1 MIGRKRIVEPRG
13 GRRSGVG
20 CGLKSGDLL
29 LGLREDVR
37 MSDEIIELGHPGE
50 IIVRVTSY
58 GCTVMSLSVPDRQGR
73 MGDVVLGFDTVE
85 EYRRHTSFF
94 GCVTGRFANRI
105 AGGRVPLD
113 GEIYSLPINNFP
125 GEKGCHLHGGNV
137 GFNAKDWEV
146 VRVVE
151 GGDLPGV
158 VFRRRS
164 PDGEEGYPG
173 NLDCEVEYRV
183 GRDRS
188 LRMDYRAVT
197 DRPTVL
203 NLTNH
208 SYFQL
213 AGEGCGL
220 VSDHELRI
228 DSEAYIPVDEG
239 LIPTGAC
246 EAVGGT
252 VFDFR
257 RFRRMGEGMDSS
269 DEQVRLGRGYDFTW
283 VLNPARRGAASV
295 WVREPVSGRTMEVA
309 TTEPGVQFYSGN
321 FLDGSWSGKSGKAYK
336 SRHGFCLET
345 QHFPDSPNRPSF
357 PSTVLRSG
365 EEFRSTTVYRFGTY

>member
-1 MIGRKRIVEPRG
+1 
-13 GRRSGVG
+13 
-20 CGLKSGDLL
+20 
-29 LGLREDVR
+29 

-125 GEKGCHLHGGNV
+125 GEKGCHLHGGNA
-137 GFNAKDWEV
+137 GFNAKGWEV

-246 EAVGGT
+246 GAVGGT

-357 PSTVLRSG
+357 PSTVLRPG

>member
-13 GRRSGVG
+13 GRRSGDG

-125 GEKGCHLHGGNV
+125 GEKGCHLHGGNA
-137 GFNAKDWEV
+137 GFNAKGWEV

-357 PSTVLRSG
+357 PSTVLRPG

>member
-1 MIGRKRIVEPRG
+1 
-13 GRRSGVG
+13 
-20 CGLKSGDLL
+20 
-29 LGLREDVR
+29 
-37 MSDEIIELGHPGE
+37 MSDEIFEFGHAGE
-50 IIVRVTSY
+50 ISARITNF

-85 EYRRHTSFF
+85 AYRRHTAFF

-105 AGGRVPLD
+105 AGGRVLLD
-113 GEIYSLPINNFP
+113 GEEYRLPINNFP
-125 GEKGCHLHGGNV
+125 GGVGCHLHGGDA
-137 GFNAKDWEV
+137 GFNAKNWEV
-146 VRVVE
+146 VRVDR
-151 GGDLPGV
+151 GGDSPGV
-158 VFRRRS
+158 IFRRRS
-164 PDGEEGYPG
+164 LDGEEGYPG

-188 LRMDYRAVT
+188 LRMDYRAMT

-213 AGEGCGL
+213 AGEGSGSVL
-220 VSDHELRI
+220 DHELRI
-228 DSEAYIPVDEG
+228 DAEAYIPVDQG

-257 RFRRMGEGMDSS
+257 RFRRMGEGMDLG
-269 DEQVRLGRGYDFTW
+269 DEQVKLGRGYDFTW
-283 VLNPARRGAASV
+283 VLNPARRGSSSV

-321 FLDGSWSGKSGKAYK
+321 FLDGSWRGKAGKAYEI
-336 SRHGFCLET
+336 RHGFCLET

-357 PSTVLRSG
+357 PSTVLRPG

>member
-1 MIGRKRIVEPRG
+1 
-13 GRRSGVG
+13 
-20 CGLKSGDLL
+20 
-29 LGLREDVR
+29 
-37 MSDEIIELGHPGE
+37 MSDEIFEFGHAGE
-50 IIVRVTSY
+50 ISVRVTGY
-58 GCTVMSLSVPDRQGR
+58 GCTVMSLSVPDRQGQ
-73 MGDVVLGFDTVE
+73 MGDVVLGFDTVA
-85 EYRRHTSFF
+85 EYRKHTAFF

-105 AGGRVPLD
+105 AAGRVHLD
-113 GEIYSLPINNFP
+113 GLEYVLPVNNFP
-125 GEKGCHLHGGNV
+125 GGVGCHLHGGNA

-146 VRVVE
+146 VRVDR

-188 LRMDYRAVT
+188 LRMDYRAVV

-213 AGEGCGL
+213 AGEGSGSVL
-220 VSDHELRI
+220 DHELRI
-228 DSEAYIPVDEG
+228 DSEAYIPVDAG
-239 LIPTGAC
+239 LIPTGEC

-257 RFRRMGEGMDSS
+257 RFRRMGDGIDAGE
-269 DEQVRLGRGYDFTW
+269 EQLRLGRGYDFTW
-283 VLNPARRGAASV
+283 LLNPAQRGSASA
-295 WVREPVSGRTMEVA
+295 WVREPVSGRTMEVE

-321 FLDGSWSGKSGKAYK
+321 FLDGSWRGKTGRAYEF
-336 SRHGFCLET
+336 RHGFCLET

-357 PSTVLRSG
+357 PSTVLRPG
-365 EEFRSTTVYRFGTY
+365 QTFKSTTVYRFGTY

>member
-1 MIGRKRIVEPRG
+1 MEKRWRTFFVALNE
-13 GRRSGVG
+13 
-20 CGLKSGDLL
+20 DL
-29 LGLREDVR
+29 GMR
-37 MSDEIIELGHPGE
+37 DEIFEFGHAGE
-50 IIVRVTSY
+50 ISVRITNF

-73 MGDVVLGFDTVE
+73 MGDVVLGFDSVE
-85 EYRRHTSFF
+85 AYRSHTAFF

-105 AGGRVPLD
+105 AGGKVLLD
-113 GEIYSLPINNFP
+113 GEEYRLPMNNFP
-125 GEKGCHLHGGNV
+125 GGIGCHLHGGGA

-146 VRVVE
+146 MRVDR

-158 VFRRRS
+158 IFRRRS
-164 PDGEEGYPG
+164 LDGEEGYPG

-213 AGEGCGL
+213 EGEGSGS
-220 VSDHELRI
+220 VVDHELRI
-228 DSEAYIPVDEG
+228 DAEAYIPVNQG
-239 LIPTGAC
+239 LIPTGDC

-252 VFDFR
+252 IFDFR
-257 RFRRMGEGMDSS
+257 KFRRMGDGMDSG

-283 VLNPARRGAASV
+283 VLNPARRGSSSV
-295 WVREPVSGRTMEVA
+295 WVREPTSGRTMEVA

-321 FLDGSWSGKSGKAYK
+321 FLDGSWRGKAGKAYEL
-336 SRHGFCLET
+336 RHGFCLET

-357 PSTVLRSG
+357 PSTVLRPG

>member
-125 GEKGCHLHGGNV
+125 GEKGCHLHGGNA
-137 GFNAKDWEV
+137 GFNAKGWEV

-357 PSTVLRSG
+357 PSTVLRPG

>member
-1 MIGRKRIVEPRG
+1 
-13 GRRSGVG
+13 
-20 CGLKSGDLL
+20 
-29 LGLREDVR
+29 
-37 MSDEIIELGHPGE
+37 MSDEIFEFGHSGE
-50 IIVRVTSY
+50 ISVKVTSY
-58 GCTVMSLSVPDRQGR
+58 GCAVMSLIVPDRQGR
-73 MGDVVLGFDTVE
+73 MGDVVLGFDTVA
-85 EYRRHTSFF
+85 EYRRHTAFF

-105 AGGRVPLD
+105 AGGRVLLD
-113 GEIYSLPINNFP
+113 GRSYALPINNFP
-125 GEKGCHLHGGNV
+125 GGIGCHLHGGHA

-146 VRVVE
+146 VRVDE
-151 GGDLPGV
+151 GGDSPGV
-158 VFRRRS
+158 AFRRQS

-188 LRMDYRAVT
+188 LRMDYRAVA
-197 DRPTVL
+197 DCPTVL

-213 AGEGCGL
+213 AGEGSGSVL
-220 VSDHELRI
+220 DHELRM

-257 RFRRMGEGMDSS
+257 RFRRMGEGIDSS
-269 DEQVRLGRGYDFTW
+269 GEQVRRGRGYDFTW

-321 FLDGSWSGKSGKAYK
+321 FLDGSWIGKSGKAYEF
-336 SRHGFCLET
+336 RHGFCLET

-357 PSTVLRSG
+357 PSTVLRPG
-365 EEFRSTTVYRFGTY
+365 EEFRSTTIYRFGTY

>member
-125 GEKGCHLHGGNV
+125 GEKGCHLHGGNA
-137 GFNAKDWEV
+137 GFNAKGWEV

-246 EAVGGT
+246 GAVGGT

-357 PSTVLRSG
+357 PSTVLRPG